1 MKNNQTTNKNEVLQI
16 QKNENEKRFKW
27 TFGKLILTGFTIT
40 FSSLLVYDYSL
51 ISKIEKTVA
60 IANQEL
66 EDKYIKYNN
75 DIYPIINQIK
85 NRNHFEKEDYDKIL
99 IQASNQ
105 SLEHKLLIYVTAFNL
120 LMSHIIVAE
129 ENQEGEL
136 KQFTEEDI
144 NNIKSFY
151 NQVISDLEKETANVK
166 SNIKEEDLRIKDDEM
181 VAKMFDDLSFP
192 ILRISK
198 TKVLAEDYDKY
209 LKHQKSSENI
219 KYWNAILH
227 NMLPIKSILDT
238 ENPLNKINEI
248 QQEYKKRKDDGT
260 INNTDLLGF
269 NEETWAK
276 VYAEKFGEKIEDW
289 FKYSMPKY
297 VKEHFSNNFTN
308 ETTIKNDLDKIKIKI
323 KSE

>member
-40 FSSLLVYDYSL
+40 FASLLVYDYSL

-66 EDKYIKYNN
+66 EDKDIKYNN

-105 SLEHKLLIYVTAFNL
+105 SLEHKLLIYVSTFNL
-120 LMSHIIVAE
+120 IMSHIIIAE
-129 ENQEGEL
+129 ENQQGEL
-136 KQFTEEDI
+136 KQFTQEYIDNLKNFYTQVNNDLENEVSGI
-144 NNIKSFY
+144 KNNIK
-151 NQVISDLEKETANVK
+151 IDG
-166 SNIKEEDLRIKDDEM
+166 IRIKDDEM
-181 VAKMFDDLSFP
+181 VAKLFDELSIP

-198 TKVLAEDYDKY
+198 TKVIAEDYEKY
-209 LKHQKSSENI
+209 LKYQKSSENT
-219 KYWNAILH
+219 KYWNSLLQ
-227 NMLPIKSILDT
+227 NMLPVKAILDS
-238 ENPLNKINEI
+238 ENPLSKVNDI

-260 INNTDLLGF
+260 INNTELLGF
-269 NEETWAK
+269 NEETWNK
-276 VYAEKFGEKIEDW
+276 VYAEKFGEEIEDW

-308 ETTIKNDLDKIKIKI
+308 ETTIKNDLDKVKI

>member
-209 LKHQKSSENI
+209 LKNQKSSENI

-308 ETTIKNDLDKIKIKI
+308 EATIKNDLDKVKI

>member
-1 MKNNQTTNKNEVLQI
+1 MNSNQANNKNEVLEI
-16 QKNENEKRFKW
+16 QKNENEKKFKW
-27 TFGKLILTGFTIT
+27 TFGKVVLTGFAVA
-40 FSSLLVYDYSL
+40 FASLLAYDYSL
-51 ISKIEKTVA
+51 ISKIEKTVLN
-60 IANQEL
+60 ANQEL
-66 EDKYIKYNN
+66 ETQDMKFNN

-198 TKVLAEDYDKY
+198 TKVLSEDYDKY

-308 ETTIKNDLDKIKIKI
+308 ETTIKNDLDKVKI